1 MPEISSD
8 ARQYHPEH
16 RFDYLLIPTFV
27 FRGQLPDS
35 VLLNAI
41 R

>member
-1 MPEISSD
+1 MSEVSSD
-8 ARQYHPEH
+8 LRQYHPEH
-16 RFDYLLIPTFV
+16 RFDYLLVPTFF
-27 FRGQLPDS
+27 FRGHLPDS